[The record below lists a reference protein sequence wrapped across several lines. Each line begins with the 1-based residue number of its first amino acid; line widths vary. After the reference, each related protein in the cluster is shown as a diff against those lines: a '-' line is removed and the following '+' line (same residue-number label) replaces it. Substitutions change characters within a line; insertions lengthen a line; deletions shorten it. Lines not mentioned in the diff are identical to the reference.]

1 MRRARKAANLSGSAL
16 SAAAGLDRG
25 TATALENGGRIPRV
39 DTVEHLAR
47 ALGRSPCALAF
58 GVEVDCPADDI
69 LHSASLPQRLHET
82 RDAMAL
88 SLREVARRS
97 KASANMVHMTET
109 GQSVP
114 TLATVETL
122 AAALRVSPCWLAYGI
137 GPRDLLPRGRSSRT
151 AQTTAQA

>member
-1 MRRARKAANLSGSAL
+1 
-16 SAAAGLDRG
+16 
-25 TATALENGGRIPRV
+25 
-39 DTVEHLAR
+39 
-47 ALGRSPCALAF
+47 
-58 GVEVDCPADDI
+58 
-69 LHSASLPQRLHET
+69 
-82 RDAMAL
+82 MAL

-137 GPRDLLPRGRSSRT
+137 GPRELPQRRSRPAPAQPPPT
-151 AQTTAQA
+151 ASL